1 MKQENMVTEEEQF
14 NPEQYTSISETQDL
28 SEDFQKY
35 RLNTSEILEE
45 LNHRLKG
52 ELWNK
57 EKEIWEAKGIA
68 LVNEIGRKA
77 IMTNLSI
84 IINKNVILSK
94 FDPDTINLFCEE
106 TNSLIREQLI
116 KHQYDWGINSLQD
129 LKVLKNN
136 LMIFIESALRRAEK
150 GFESISIGKV
160 MKTHESQ
167 IFAPEKKRG
176 LPFLPGRM
184 RER

>member
-1 MKQENMVTEEEQF
+1 MNPQEERFT
-14 NPEQYTSISETQDL
+14 PEQYTSISETQDL

-52 ELWNK
+52 EIWNK
-57 EKEIWEAKGIA
+57 EQEIWEEKGTA
-68 LVNEIGRKA
+68 LVNETGRKA
-77 IMTNLSI
+77 IMTNLSMV
-84 IINKNVILSK
+84 INKNVILSK
-94 FDPDTINLFCEE
+94 FDPDTVNLFCLE

-116 KHQYDWGINSLQD
+116 KHQYDWGIQSIQD

-136 LMIFIESALRRAEK
+136 IMIFTESALRRAEK

-167 IFAPEKKRG
+167 IISPEKRRG
-176 LPFLPGRM
+176 LPFLPGR
-184 RER
+184 REEK